1 MRRKAVLCAAL
12 LAALP
17 ALGKYR
23 SEFHQ
28 TYGLASNGRVS
39 LDNLNG
45 DVRIFGWDRDEVEV
59 QAVKSAAIGLELAE
73 AQIDVES
80 GDGFVAIRTK
90 YDIHNQADPASVEY
104 RVSVPRT
111 ARLDEIRL
119 VNGTVEITGVAGQ
132 VKASSVNG
140 AVRAQKLAGDTVLS
154 TVNGEL
160 QADFESMSAA
170 HAISL
175 RSTNGPIV
183 LTMPFDAR
191 AEFHAT
197 NVAGGILNA
206 FGFPVRRGPVSG
218 TQLDAML
225 RGGGTRIRLHNVNGC
240 ISIVPMAGGRRIRFT

>member
-90 YDIHNQADPASVEY
+90 YDIHNQADPASVAWTRPMTTVPLIVA
-104 RVSVPRT
+104 RVTEANRSRT
-111 ARLDEIRL
+111 
-119 VNGTVEITGVAGQ
+119 
-132 VKASSVNG
+132 SS
-140 AVRAQKLAGDTVLS
+140 S
-154 TVNGEL
+154 SE
-160 QADFESMSAA
+160 
-170 HAISL
+170 
-175 RSTNGPIV
+175 
-183 LTMPFDAR
+183 
-191 AEFHAT
+191 
-197 NVAGGILNA
+197 
-206 FGFPVRRGPVSG
+206 
-218 TQLDAML
+218 
-225 RGGGTRIRLHNVNGC
+225 
-240 ISIVPMAGGRRIRFT
+240 